1 MIKKELA
8 LLLII
13 FSFFLG
19 SYFYQKQHP
28 AFATLS
34 SPEMQERIVAERNFA
49 ILKVTEEGNYKCC
62 IKPACTM
69 CYMEANKWNNF
80 TAGTC
85 ACDDLIAAGEDP
97 CPQCISGL
105 CEAEEKACD
114 INKGI
119 IKEIN

>member
-1 MIKKELA
+1 MIKKELT

-19 SYFYQKQHP
+19 SYSYQRQHP

-34 SPEMQERIVAERNFA
+34 SEEMQERIVAERNFA
-49 ILKVTEEGNYKCC
+49 ILKAAEEGNYRCC